1 MKQLLEYSYLM
12 AAIALMGVYAL
23 WGKQLSANASYGL
36 IGGMII
42 FSFLFSIRRTM
53 RRANEQRSKRT
64 NSNDTV

>member
-1 MKQLLEYSYLM
+1 
-12 AAIALMGVYAL
+12 MGVYAL

>member
-1 MKQLLEYSYLM
+1 MKQLLEYSYLI

-23 WGKQLSANASYGL
+23 WGKELSTNASYGL

-42 FSFLFSIRRTM
+42 FSFLYSIRRTM
-53 RRANEQRSKRT
+53 RRANEERSKRT